1 MKIIKMNPVMKE
13 MVWGGRW
20 LADRFG
26 KTIPSDKTGEA
37 WEIAAHDNGQSTAVG
52 LYEGR
57 TLGELVREYKAE
69 LVGTAVYEK
78 FGDFFPLLVKFID
91 ANQNL
96 SVQVHPNDEQA
107 VRLEGEGISGK
118 TEMWYI
124 LDAKPGSR
132 LVYGFNQDLTQE
144 ELAAAIR
151 DGKIEEYLNWVT
163 VKPGD
168 TFFIPAGTLHAIG
181 SGILI
186 AEIQQNSDITY
197 RVYDYGR
204 LGLDGKPRQLHVEKA
219 VEVTETKAA
228 VGNELADIDTGVR
241 CDFFETYRK
250 VICETDGAVRLMVSP
265 ERFELL
271 ICVDGEGTIN
281 GEHCKEGDSY
291 MVPATAG
298 EVVLTG
304 NMTVLQSHVT
314 I

>member
-1 MKIIKMNPVMKE
+1 MNIIKMNPIMKE

-26 KTIPSDKTGEA
+26 KIIPSDKTGES
-37 WEIAAHDNGQSTAVG
+37 WEIAAHDNGQSTVADG
-52 LYEGR
+52 ADQGR
-57 TLGELVREYKAE
+57 TLGEMVKEYKEA

-107 VRLEGEGISGK
+107 VRLEGAGISGK

-124 LDAKPGSR
+124 LDAQPGAK
-132 LVYGFNQDLTQE
+132 LVYGFNQDLTRE
-144 ELAAAIR
+144 KMAEAIR
-151 DGKIEEYLNWVT
+151 DGKIEEYLNWVP
-163 VKPGD
+163 VQAGD
-168 TFFIPAGTLHAIG
+168 TFYIPAGTLHAIG

-204 LGLDGKPRQLHVEKA
+204 LGLDGKPRALHVDKA
-219 VEVTETKAA
+219 VEVTDTKAA
-228 VGNELADIDTGVR
+228 VGQERTDIDAGVR
-241 CDFFETYRK
+241 CDFFETYRLVLK
-250 VICETDGAVRLMVSP
+250 DQKITIEVST

-281 GEHCKEGDSY
+281 GMPCKAGDSY
-291 MVPATAG
+291 LVPATAG
-298 EVVLTG
+298 NVELNG
-304 NMTVLQSHVT
+304 AMTMLQSHVA
-314 I
+314 